1 MNRQGGGALAAPLD
15 WTGPMRRAA
24 GFPAGEGAERD
35 KSPGGPVFQV
45 VTAVSRKI
53 AKVAVAKAVYAIDK
67 PYDYLVPRELEER
80 LRPGMRVLVPFS
92 AGNRGSDGLVLSI
105 YEAPSA
111 GEALKSIQAALDPEP
126 VLDEKAIQLA
136 LWMREQYFCTVY
148 DCVKA
153 MLPAGLYFS
162 LKDQVAIRPGVD
174 REKAY
179 AAAEGAPTAV
189 QLLDLLWSWGG
200 KGEMEQIRL
209 AFGARDPNPAIR
221 RLTEAGVAEL
231 ETGAQRAVGDKTEK
245 LAVLA
250 VPAEDAMAMVAPRRK
265 TAPLRYAVTELL
277 CALGAAS
284 VKDLCYFTGASPQT
298 LKSLEKSGILTLEKQ
313 EVLRR
318 TPLEDVD
325 PAPPPALN
333 EAQQEAFE
341 GLDALARRDGPAAA
355 LLYGVTGSGKTQVYI
370 RLIQAVL
377 ARGQTALVL
386 VPEIVLTPQLLRIF
400 ASHFGR
406 QVAILHSSLRAGE
419 RYDEWKRARRGE
431 AQVVIGTRSAVFAP
445 LDNLG
450 LIILDEEQE
459 SSYKSENVPRYHAR
473 DVAKYRCVQNGALL
487 VLGSATPSVETMYQA
502 KEGQIGL
509 FQLKYRYNQRALP
522 QVLIV
527 DLKEELHQGSA
538 GPISSVLRRELEENL
553 KREEQTILFLN
564 RRGASRMVS
573 CGECGQVPECPRCS
587 VKLTYHSANNRLMC
601 HHCGFSRPL
610 PPVCPS
616 CGGLLNFIGTG
627 TQQVET
633 ELRDLFPWAQVL
645 RMDTDT
651 VSAAHPHE
659 ELLDRFRTERIPVL
673 VGTQMVAKGLDF
685 ENVTLVGVIAP
696 DLSLYVDDFRAG
708 ERTFSL
714 LTQVVGRAGRGEK
727 RGRAVIQTFTP
738 GNDVI
743 RCAALQDYDGFYE
756 KEIELRRLRNDPP
769 FARHVVITASGPEE
783 GAVLRCCSRL
793 RRTLERDLPGL
804 PGVWQLLGPAPAA
817 VAKVNNRY
825 RYRLTLTGRP
835 DRAFRSLLAYL
846 LAAAQRDR
854 ENKGVCVYADADPYN
869 S

>member
-1 MNRQGGGALAAPLD
+1 M
-15 WTGPMRRAA
+15 
-24 GFPAGEGAERD
+24 
-35 KSPGGPVFQV
+35 
-45 VTAVSRKI
+45 SRKI
-53 AKVAVAKAVYAIDK
+53 AKVAVAKAVYSIDR
-67 PYDYLVPRELEER
+67 PYDYLIPGELEER
-80 LRPGMRVLVPFS
+80 LCPGMRVLVPFA
-92 AGNRGSDGLVLSI
+92 AGNRGSDGVVLSI

-111 GEALKSIQAALDPEP
+111 GTALKSIQAALDEEP
-126 VLDEKAIQLA
+126 VLDGKAIQLA
-136 LWMREQYFCTVY
+136 LWMRERYFCTVY

-162 LKDQVAIRPGVD
+162 LRDSVAIREGVD
-174 REKAY
+174 REAAY
-179 AAAEGAPTAV
+179 AAAEGAPLTA

-200 KGEMEQIRL
+200 RGDMEQIRL
-209 AFGARDPNPAIR
+209 AFGARDPNPAIH
-221 RLTEAGVAEL
+221 RLTEAGIAVL
-231 ETGAQRAVGDKTEK
+231 ETGAHRAVGDKKEK

-250 VPAEDAMAMVAPRRK
+250 VPAEDAMAMVTPRRK
-265 TAPLRYAVTELL
+265 SAPLRYSATELL
-277 CALGAAS
+277 CTLGAAS
-284 VKDLCYFTGASPQT
+284 AKELCYFTGASMST
-298 LKSLEKSGILTLEKQ
+298 LRSLEKSGILTLEPQ

-318 TPLEDVD
+318 VPLKDVP
-325 PAPPPALN
+325 PAPPVVLN
-333 EAQQEAFE
+333 EEQQTAFE
-341 GLDALARRDGPAAA
+341 GLDRLARQEGPAAA

-370 RLIQAVL
+370 RLIQETL
-377 ARGQTALVL
+377 TRGRTALVL

-400 ASHFGR
+400 ASHFGK
-406 QVAILHSSLRAGE
+406 QVAVLHSSLRAGE

-473 DVAKYRCVQNGALL
+473 EVAKYRCVQNNALL
-487 VLGSATPSVETMYQA
+487 VLGSATPSIETMYQA
-502 KEGQIGL
+502 REGKIGL
-509 FQLKYRYNQRALP
+509 FQLKSRYNQKALP

-527 DLKEELHQGSA
+527 DLKNELRQGNA
-538 GPISSVLRRELEENL
+538 GAISSVLRRELEENF
-553 KREEQTILFLN
+553 KREEQAILFLN

-573 CGECGQVPECPRCS
+573 CGECGEVPECPRCS

-601 HHCGFSRPL
+601 HHCGFSQAL
-610 PPVCPS
+610 PPACPS
-616 CGGLLNFIGTG
+616 CGGLLNFVGTG
-627 TQQVET
+627 TQRVQE
-633 ELRDLFPWAQVL
+633 ELRDLFPWVEVL

-659 ELLDRFRTERIPVL
+659 ELLDRFRTERVPVL

-685 ENVTLVGVIAP
+685 ERVTLVGVVAP

-727 RGRAVIQTFTP
+727 QGRAVIQTFTP
-738 GNDVI
+738 NNDVI

-756 KEIELRRLRNDPP
+756 REIELRRLRRDPP
-769 FARHVVITASGPEE
+769 FAQHVVITAAGLDE
-783 GAVLRCCSRL
+783 GAVLRCCTRL
-793 RRTLERDLPGL
+793 RRALEQAL
-804 PGVWQLLGPAPAA
+804 PGVPGQWQLLGPAPAS

-825 RYRLTLTGRP
+825 RYRLTLTGESGKE
-835 DRAFRSLLAYL
+835 FRGLLAHL
-846 LAAAQRDR
+846 LRAAHKDK
-854 ENKGVCVYADADPYN
+854 ENKGVSVYADVDPYN